1 MITPRAAIF
10 DQLSALADPTRSR
23 ILLLLDRHELT
34 VGELCTA
41 LRLPQSTVSRHLKIL
56 GDEGWI
62 VARAEGTTRRY
73 RMVNGRLEPQ
83 SRRLWQLVRGQAADL
98 PAAQQDARRLEG
110 VLTQRRTK
118 MITFFENTAG
128 HWDRVRQEMIGA
140 RTDLLALLSLAD
152 DGWTVA
158 DLGCG
163 TGHVSDALAP
173 CVKRVIAVDESGP
186 MLQAARRRLATHANV
201 ELRSGRLEA
210 LPVED
215 GELDAAVM
223 FLVAHYVADP
233 AAVIAEVVRA
243 LRPGGK
249 FLLVDLMP
257 HDREE
262 YVLEMGHVWQG
273 FDEAQLGRWFEE
285 HGLGQAKY
293 RPLPADPAA
302 KGPAMFVA
310 TGKRSAHSEQRS
322 QTRTAV

>member
-1 MITPRAAIF
+1 MTAAPPIF

-56 GDEGWI
+56 GDEGWV

-73 RMVNGRLEPQ
+73 RMVASRLEAP
-83 SRRLWQLVRGQAADL
+83 SRRLWQLVRAQAAEL
-98 PAAQQDARRLEG
+98 TAAQQDAHRLEA
-110 VLTQRRTK
+110 VLAQRRTR
-118 MITFFENTAG
+118 MIAYFENAAG
-128 HWDRVRQEMIGA
+128 HWDRAREEMIGA
-140 RTDLLALLSLAD
+140 RTDLLALLALLD
-152 DGWTVA
+152 DRWTVA

-173 CVKRVIAVDESGP
+173 CVRRVVAIDESGP
-186 MLQAARRRLATHANV
+186 MLSAARKRLGAHANV
-201 ELRSGRLEA
+201 ELRPGRLES
-210 LPVED
+210 LPLED

-223 FLVAHYVADP
+223 FLVAQYVADP
-233 AAVIAEVVRA
+233 AQVVAEVARV

-249 FLLVDLMP
+249 FVLVDLMP

-273 FDEAQLGRWFEE
+273 FDEAQTCRWLEDHGFER
-285 HGLGQAKY
+285 ARY
-293 RPLPADPAA
+293 RPLPADPNAQ
-302 KGPAMFVA
+302 GPALFVA
-310 TGKRSAHSEQRS
+310 SA
-322 QTRTAV
+322 TRLSS